1 MKEYERL
8 HQANPEALWT
18 IRADRQSQ
26 GFGRGLNQWHS
37 SFGGL
42 WFTFDMV
49 ETRML
54 ESFALYVGACVH
66 KVLLQHFPV
75 LEGKLLIKWPNDI
88 YYGDRKLA
96 GILTRYS
103 TSESRYV
110 IGIGLNTNNRLEEQS
125 LEQTAA
131 ILGDILQDTV
141 SNSFLIAF
149 IIKQIQ
155 ADAVTLDNP
164 CSYLEYCD
172 SHLFGKGRSAI
183 VTGENTEHKGKI
195 IGLDPF
201 GAIILEDVSGKQSLH
216 RFGSLLVEKSL

>member
-37 SFGGL
+37 SLGGL
-42 WFTFDMV
+42 WFSFDMV

-66 KVLLQHFPV
+66 KVLLKHFPV
-75 LEGKLLIKWPNDI
+75 LEDKLLIKWPNDI

-103 TSESRYV
+103 TSESRYI
-110 IGIGLNTNNRLEEQS
+110 IGIGINTNNRLEEQS

-131 ILGDILQDTV
+131 ILGDILEDSV
-141 SNSFLIAF
+141 SNSFLMAF
-149 IIKQIQ
+149 IIDQIQ
-155 ADAVTLDNP
+155 TDSVVLDNP
-164 CSYLEYCD
+164 CSYLDYCD
-172 SHLFGKGRSAI
+172 NNLYGKGRQAA
-183 VTGENTEHKGKI
+183 VTGETNTHRGKI
-195 IGLDPF
+195 VGLDPF
-201 GAIILEDVSGKQSLH
+201 GAIILEDEAGKQTVH
-216 RFGSLLVEKSL
+216 RFGSLLVEKS